1 MPPEYTPAEVQ
12 ACKSAKLIIKNDG
25 TPHFI
30 KTVAIYRNFLPQKAQ
45 NSKLESK

>member
-12 ACKSAKLIIKNDG
+12 AYKSTKLIIKNDG
-25 TPHFI
+25 TAHLI

-45 NSKLESK
+45 NSKSESK